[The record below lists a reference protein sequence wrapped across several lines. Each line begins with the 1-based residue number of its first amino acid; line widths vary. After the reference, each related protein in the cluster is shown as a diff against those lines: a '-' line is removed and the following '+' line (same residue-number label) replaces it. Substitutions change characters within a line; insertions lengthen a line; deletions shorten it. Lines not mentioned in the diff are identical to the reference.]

1 MELPAFKT
9 AIPVF
14 EELRGERVL
23 LRPYRAEDADAL
35 YAAIEASREHL
46 RPFMPFADE
55 TEPQSRDWLA
65 RAMARWLLREHLEV
79 GVWEILGGRYLG
91 GAGLTPHD
99 WGLGSFEI
107 GYWLRKD
114 AEGQGFMTETA
125 RLLTDYAFAS
135 LGANRVQIR
144 CDARNTRS
152 AAVAERL
159 GFVREAHLRNAERAA
174 DGSLRDT
181 LVFALIPGDP
191 RL

>member
-23 LRPYRAEDADAL
+23 LRPYRAEDADDL
-35 YAAIEASREHL
+35 YAAIAASRDHL
-46 RPFMPFADE
+46 RAFMPFADE

-65 RAMARWLLREHLEV
+65 RAMAKWLLREVLDV
-79 GVWEILGGRYLG
+79 GVWEIASRRYLG
-91 GAGLTPHD
+91 GAGLHPHD
-99 WGLGSFEI
+99 WALGSFEI
-107 GYWLRKD
+107 GYWLRAD
-114 AEGQGFMTETA
+114 AEGHGYMAEAA

-144 CDARNTRS
+144 CDARNARS
-152 AAVAERL
+152 AAVAGRL
-159 GFVREAHLRNAERAA
+159 GYVREARLRNAERAA

-181 LVFALIPGDP
+181 LIYALIPTDP
-191 RL
+191 RP